1 MEKITRTV
9 TDKIR
14 LTPEEKEILEK
25 AKVVLE
31 ELTKELNGYH
41 SHLEYRGYGIS
52 YTDLKGTVDI
62 LNDLATEEEPF
73 TIFQE

>member
-14 LTPEEKEILEK
+14 LTPEEKENLKK

-31 ELTKELNGYH
+31 ELTKELNGYY

-52 YTDLKGTVDI
+52 YPDLKETVDI

-73 TIFQE
+73 TLIQE